1 MNLVCKF
8 VFVVVSTLGILV
20 QSAFAT
26 NSTAADDACYHN
38 NIRNALSY
46 GTTLNKMDTGLN
58 NTYNFALQNRPQ
70 TPLTL
75 MQNKASLKSSAA
87 AYASQ
92 CVFAHS
98 ASGSAD
104 RPAGVGENLFV
115 GTELSTITDAKWL
128 SQRTY
133 WVENAIANWAYEAK
147 IVRYVNS
154 SPKDLVKC
162 TNGLTGENCRSE
174 IGHYTQMVWDSTVE
188 IGCAAHYCP
197 NGITNFNSGKST
209 NIVCHYSPQGNY
221 RENVNISVA
230 NYFAPYDGQGILTD
244 PTNNPPS
251 RQTCSTGASGG
262 SSGSSGPS
270 DFPLSAIMLLLND

>member
-1 MNLVCKF
+1 MSLVCKF
-8 VFVVVSTLGILV
+8 FFVVVSTLGILV

-46 GTTLNKMDTGLN
+46 GTTFNKLGAGLN

-98 ASGSAD
+98 GQ
-104 RPAGVGENLFV
+104 PGVGENLFV

-133 WVENAIANWAYEAK
+133 WVENAIADWAYEARF
-147 IVRYVNS
+147 VRYFNT
-154 SPKDLVKC
+154 SPNDLAKC
-162 TNGLTGENCRSE
+162 TTASGLTGSSCRSA
-174 IGHYTQMVWDSTVE
+174 IGHYTQMVWDTTVE
-188 IGCAAHYCP
+188 IGCAAQYCP
-197 NGITNFNSGKST
+197 NGIANFNSGKST
-209 NIVCHYSPQGNY
+209 NIVCHYSPQGNFFNGTDY
-221 RENVNISVA
+221 L
-230 NYFAPYDGQGILTD
+230 APYDGQGVQS
-244 PTNNPPS
+244 PASNPPS

-262 SSGSSGPS
+262 SSGSSGAS
-270 DFPLSAIMLLLND
+270 GFPLTAIMLLLND